1 MFACGNRCEDA
12 TREHMS
18 DSPLP
23 ELGCSDLNGTAS
35 MQSDELSL
43 RLEGTADSR
52 FTDDLSRF
60 VVGAQ
65 ESALAAGVK
74 RVVIDFREL
83 EFMNSSCFKSFVT
96 WLQNLIELEPARQ
109 YQIRFV
115 SDPNKHWQARSLKA
129 LSCFAA
135 DLVEI
140 VA

>member
-1 MFACGNRCEDA
+1 LFAGWHRCEDA
-12 TREHMS
+12 TLDDMS
-18 DSPLP
+18 DPSLP
-23 ELGCSDLNGTAS
+23 ELRARELTGTAS
-35 MQSDELSL
+35 RESDELIL

-52 FTDDLSRF
+52 FSDDLSRF

-65 ESALAAGVK
+65 EAALAGAVT
-74 RVVIDFREL
+74 RVVIDFRDL

-96 WLQNLIELEPARQ
+96 WLQNLMELPPERQ

-115 SDPNKHWQARSLKA
+115 SDPSKHWQARSLKA

>member
-1 MFACGNRCEDA
+1 
-12 TREHMS
+12 MS
-18 DSPLP
+18 DQALP
-23 ELGCSDLNGTAS
+23 ELRCRDLVGTTAR
-35 MQSDELSL
+35 QGEELIV

-52 FTDDLSRF
+52 YTDDLSKF
-60 VVGAQ
+60 AAAAQ
-65 ESALAAGVK
+65 QEALAVRPE

-83 EFMNSSCFKSFVT
+83 EFMNSSCFKSFVN
-96 WLQNLIELEPARQ
+96 WLQNLLELEPDKQ
-109 YQIRFV
+109 YRIRFM

>member
-1 MFACGNRCEDA
+1 MFACGDRCEDA

-18 DSPLP
+18 DAPLP
-23 ELGCSDLNGTAS
+23 ELGCSDLTGTAS
-35 MQSDELSL
+35 LEPDQLNL

-60 VVGAQ
+60 AVEAQ
-65 ESALAAGVK
+65 QAALAAGVK
-74 RVVIDFREL
+74 RVVIDFRDL
-83 EFMNSSCFKSFVT
+83 EFMNSSCFKAFVT
-96 WLQNLIELEPARQ
+96 WLQNLMELEPARQ
-109 YQIRFV
+109 YRIRFV
-115 SDPNKHWQARSLKA
+115 SDANKHWQARSLKA

>member
-1 MFACGNRCEDA
+1 
-12 TREHMS
+12 MS
-18 DSPLP
+18 EQSLP
-23 ELGCSDLNGTAS
+23 ELRCRDLLGTTAQHPS
-35 MQSDELSL
+35 ELVV

-52 FTDDLSRF
+52 FTEDLSRF
-60 VVGAQ
+60 VGSAQ
-65 ESALAAGVK
+65 EAALATRAE

-83 EFMNSSCFKSFVT
+83 EFMNSSCFKSFVS
-96 WLQNLIELEPARQ
+96 WLQNLLELEPERQ
-109 YQIRFV
+109 YRIRFL